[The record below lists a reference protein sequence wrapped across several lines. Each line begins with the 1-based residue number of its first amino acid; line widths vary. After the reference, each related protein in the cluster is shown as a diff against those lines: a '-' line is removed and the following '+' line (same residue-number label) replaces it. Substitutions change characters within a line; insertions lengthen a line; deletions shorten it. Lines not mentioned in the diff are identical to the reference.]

1 MPTQKKYLDVDVLTA
16 SRERISWTFDNF
28 ERIYVSF
35 SGGKD
40 STIMLHLVMDE
51 AIKRNIKVGVMFI
64 DWECQLT
71 HTINHIREMFELY
84 KNNID
89 PYWIQIPI
97 RTWNGCS
104 QIEPEWISWDESKRD
119 LWVRPKEK
127 IAITDKHYF
136 PFYYENMMFEEFT
149 PLFAQWYSQG
159 KTCADF
165 IGIRTMESL
174 NRYRTLALTQKPMLE
189 GKTWTTNVVDDVW
202 NIYPIYDWSVEDDW
216 TYYGKFK
223 KKYNTLYDRMYQ
235 AGMTLSQ
242 MRIDEPF
249 GDTQRQGLWLYQVVE
264 PQLWAKMCI
273 RVAGAN
279 TGALY
284 CQERGNILGNDTIK
298 LPKGHTWESF
308 VNMILT
314 SMPIKTA
321 EHYRNKIAVY
331 IKWFRTRG
339 YPEGI
344 PDEADYK
351 LETYGKVPSWRRIC
365 KSLLRN
371 DYWCRGLG
379 FSPTKSAAYKK
390 YMDLMKKRRNNWGIF
405 PLKEGE
411 QNADIVTV

>member
-1 MPTQKKYLDVDVLTA
+1 MPTQKKYLNLNVLEA
-16 SRERISWTFDNF
+16 SRERIKWTFDNF

-40 STIMLHLVMDE
+40 STIMLHLVMEE
-51 AIKRNIKVGVMFI
+51 AIKRNQKVGVMFI
-64 DWECQLT
+64 DWECQLSL
-71 HTINHIREMFELY
+71 TINHIREMFELY
-84 KNNID
+84 KANIE

-104 QIEPEWISWDESKRD
+104 QIEPEWIAWDEERKD
-119 LWVRPKEK
+119 IWVRQKEK
-127 IAITDKHYF
+127 IAITDKNYF
-136 PFYYENMMFEEFT
+136 PFYYQNMLFEEFT

-159 KTCADF
+159 KRCADF

-174 NRYRTLALTQKPMLE
+174 NRYRTLALTKKDTLE
-189 GKTWTTNVVDDVW
+189 GKSWTTNVVDDVW
-202 NIYPIYDWSVEDDW
+202 NIYPIYDWTVEDDW

-223 KKYNTLYDRMYQ
+223 KKYNKLYDRMYQ

-249 GDTQRQGLWLYQVVE
+249 GDTQRQGLWLYQIVE

-273 RVAGAN
+273 RVSGAN

-298 LPKGHTWESF
+298 LPKGHTWQSF
-308 VNMILT
+308 VNMILKT
-314 SMPIKTA
+314 MPIKTS
-321 EHYRNKIAVY
+321 EHYRNKISVY
-331 IKWFRTRG
+331 LKWHLVRG
-339 YPEGI
+339 YPQGI

-379 FSPTKSAAYKK
+379 FSPTKSSAYNK
-390 YMDLMKKRRNNWGIF
+390 YMELMKKRRNNWGIY
-405 PLKEGE
+405 PISEGVKEDAE
-411 QNADIVTV
+411 